1 MDRRESLRHVG
12 MLMGGTLS
20 AGTIAGILGGCS
32 AGSPAGGFAA
42 RALTEGRDE
51 MVAVMA
57 ELIIP
62 ETDTP
67 GARAAKVH
75 EFIDAMLTDWYGT
88 EERDRFLLGLAEVD
102 ERALAS
108 RGAAFMDLDEDGRHA
123 LLLEL
128 DAEAFGNAEPASGGE
143 PPFFRTMKSLTLL
156 GYYTSEIG
164 GTQELRQM
172 PMGAYRGDVPY
183 DEIGRAWA

>member
-1 MDRRESLRHVG
+1 

-32 AGSPAGGFAA
+32 AGAPSGSFAA
-42 RALTEGRDE
+42 RTLTEGRDE
-51 MVAVMA
+51 MVAAMA

-67 GARAAKVH
+67 GARAALVH
-75 EFIDAMLTDWYGT
+75 EFIDAMLTDWYGSD
-88 EERDRFLLGLAEVD
+88 ERGRFLRGLAEVD
-102 ERALAS
+102 ERALSS
-108 RGAAFMDLDEDGRHA
+108 RGAAFMDLEEAARHA

-128 DAEAFGNAEPASGGE
+128 DAEAFGDAQPGQDGE
-143 PPFFRTMKSLTLL
+143 PPFFRAMKSLTLL
-156 GYYTSEIG
+156 GYYTSEVG

-172 PMGAYRGDVPY
+172 PMGEYRGDVPF

>member
-1 MDRRESLRHVG
+1 
-12 MLMGGTLS
+12 MGGTLS

-32 AGSPAGGFAA
+32 ARTPSGSFTA
-42 RALTEGRDE
+42 RTLTQGRDE
-51 MVAVMA
+51 MVAAIA

-62 ETDTP
+62 QTDTP
-67 GARAAKVH
+67 GARQAQVH
-75 EFIDAMLTDWYGT
+75 EFIDVMLTDWYGA

-102 ERALAS
+102 DRAIAS
-108 RGAAFMDLDEDGRHA
+108 RGAAFMQLEEAGRHA

-128 DAEAFGNAEPASGGE
+128 DAEAFGGAEGVPGGD

-156 GYYTSEIG
+156 GYYTSEVG

-172 PMGAYRGDVPY
+172 PMGEYRGDVPF

>member
-1 MDRRESLRHVG
+1 

-20 AGTIAGILGGCS
+20 AGTIAGVLGGCS
-32 AGSPAGGFAA
+32 AGAPSGSFKA
-42 RALTEGRDE
+42 RTLTRGRDE
-51 MVAVMA
+51 TVAVMA

-88 EERDRFLLGLAEVD
+88 EERDRFLSGLAEVE

-108 RGAAFMDLDEDGRHA
+108 RGAPFMDLEEAGRHA
-123 LLLEL
+123 FLLEL
-128 DAEAFGNAEPASGGE
+128 DAEAFGEADGASGGD
-143 PPFFRTMKSLTLL
+143 PPFFRTLKSLTLL
-156 GYYTSEIG
+156 GYYTSETG

-172 PMGAYRGDVPY
+172 PFGQYRGDVPF